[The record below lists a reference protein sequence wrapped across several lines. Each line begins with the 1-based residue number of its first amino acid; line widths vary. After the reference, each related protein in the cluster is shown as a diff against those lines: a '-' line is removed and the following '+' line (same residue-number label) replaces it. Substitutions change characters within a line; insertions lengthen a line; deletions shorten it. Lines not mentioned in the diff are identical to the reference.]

1 MAACVKYCKDWR
13 NFIFLKANFWS
24 NTSRMQSKQSA
35 KAGQGENATKDGETV
50 KLIDEMD
57 EFELDLFS
65 LYQPS
70 YRWVGRSVITMKAN

>member
-1 MAACVKYCKDWR
+1 
-13 NFIFLKANFWS
+13 
-24 NTSRMQSKQSA
+24 MQSKQSA

-70 YRWVGRSVITMKAN
+70 YRWVGRSVVTMKAN